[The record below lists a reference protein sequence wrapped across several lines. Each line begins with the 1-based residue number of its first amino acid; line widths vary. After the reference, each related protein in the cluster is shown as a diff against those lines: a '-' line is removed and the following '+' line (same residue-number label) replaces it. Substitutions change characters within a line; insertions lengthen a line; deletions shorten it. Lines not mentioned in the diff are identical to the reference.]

1 MVIYA
6 TLKDGYIEN
15 WSTINAFDSPVEL
28 EYPGE
33 DLEELYKYSGCLKVI
48 DNQIMALSLEDEEP
62 TKTIGID
69 YQKFYELEAERN
81 APKPKSTLEL
91 MADALDKA
99 KPTIEKQGFHLELTY
114 SEGMLV
120 WEFVADEQ
128 PGGNDGTDYLRPITY
143 IPGMSVTAGLWY
155 TDGEDIWECIQTGEN
170 SEWTPQWFDI
180 IAV

>member
-1 MVIYA
+1 MILYVTTYENGRVDCVTDNPDLYIGSIPVEYNGDMETLNQYIE
-6 TLKDGYIEN
+6 TLKVVEN
-15 WSTINAFDSPVEL
+15 ELLIDYEWAAEL
-28 EYPGE
+28 E
-33 DLEELYKYSGCLKVI
+33 VI
-48 DNQIMALSLEDEEP
+48 
-62 TKTIGID
+62 
-69 YQKFYELEAERN
+69 RN

-114 SEGMLV
+114 NEGMLV

-170 SEWTPQWFDI
+170 SEWTTQWFDI